1 MQITRQRIINWL
13 RTQGQATVEELATE
27 VGLTHMAVRH
37 HLNVLQA
44 EDLIAVL
51 STKPRNR
58 PGRPTQ
64 IYGLTNKARKLYPQQ
79 YLQLSNLLVNEIA
92 EQIGKD
98 TVSALFEGIADQI
111 IAEAPS
117 LAPNASIET
126 RLNTLVAYLKEKG
139 YAVEWR
145 IENGQYTVYHFDCPY
160 RELAQIHKDV
170 CLLDQKITTAILGTQ
185 PHQELCIACGD
196 DRCKYILQDIPLT
209 NFISS

>member
-51 STKPRNR
+51 RTKPRNR
-58 PGRPTQ
+58 PGRPIQ
-64 IYGLTNKARKLYPQQ
+64 VYGLTNKARKLFPQQ

-98 TVSALFEGIADQI
+98 TVSALFEAIADQI
-111 IAEAPS
+111 IAEAPALS
-117 LAPNASIET
+117 PNASIET
-126 RLNTLVAYLKEKG
+126 RLNTLVTYLKEKG

-145 IENGQYTVYHFDCPY
+145 IENGQYTLYHFDCPY
-160 RELAQIHKDV
+160 REFAQIHRDV
-170 CLLDQKITTAILGTQ
+170 CLLDQKVTTVLLGTQ
-185 PHQELCIACGD
+185 PHQESCIACND
-196 DRCKYILQDIPLT
+196 DHCKYVLHDIPLT